1 MNPALLDNTWTT
13 CGVSA
18 LWEAAGLHKL
28 AGRSRT
34 VSVREFLRL
43 HAAGWPEDAEALS
56 ERALVVAGLEAV
68 LDALEPAAAQ
78 DWMLGTFYKAV
89 HEYCDVGGPG
99 DGGREAALIVWLADG
114 NRVVRKLTGGYDW
127 HCAIR
132 SHGKLPLG
140 NLLFNGAESS
150 VREIR
155 IDGASDSAGLYC
167 DRIS

>member
-1 MNPALLDNTWTT
+1 MNLPLTDDTWTT
-13 CGVSA
+13 CGISV
-18 LWEAAGLHKL
+18 LWEAAGLHLL
-28 AGRSRT
+28 ADRSRT

-43 HAAGWPEDAEALS
+43 HAAGWPGDAEALS
-56 ERALVVAGLEAV
+56 KGALVVAGLEAV
-68 LDALEPAAAQ
+68 LDAMEPAAAE
-78 DWMLGTFYKAV
+78 DWMLRTFYNAV
-89 HEYCDVGGPG
+89 HEYNGVGGPA

-114 NRVVRKLTGGYDW
+114 NRVLPKLTGGYEW
-127 HCAIR
+127 HCAIK

-155 IDGASDSAGLYC
+155 INGSSNRAGLYC

>member
-1 MNPALLDNTWTT
+1 MNLPLTDETWTMG
-13 CGVSA
+13 GVSA
-18 LWEAAGLHKL
+18 LWEASGLHML
-28 AGRSRT
+28 AGRSHT

-43 HAAGWPEDAEALS
+43 HVAGWPEGAEALS
-56 ERALVVAGLEAV
+56 KRALVVAGLEAV
-68 LDALEPAAAQ
+68 LDALEPAAAH
-78 DWMLGTFYKAV
+78 DWMLGTFYNAV
-89 HEYCDVGGPG
+89 HEYQDVGGPG

-114 NRVVRKLTGGYDW
+114 SRVVRKLTGGYEW

-150 VREIR
+150 IREIR
-155 IDGASDSAGLYC
+155 IKGATKSSGLYC

>member
-1 MNPALLDNTWTT
+1 TT
-13 CGVSA
+13 CGVSM
-18 LWEAAGLHKL
+18 LWHATGLHLL

-68 LDALEPAAAQ
+68 LDALEPAAAHE
-78 DWMLGTFYKAV
+78 WMLGTFYKAV
-89 HEYCDVGGPG
+89 HECCDVGGPG

-155 IDGASDSAGLYC
+155 INERATAPGFIATAFLDG
-167 DRIS
+167 

>member
-1 MNPALLDNTWTT
+1 MPPPLLDDTWTT

-18 LWEAAGLHKL
+18 LWEAVGLHRL

-43 HAAGWPEDAEALS
+43 HAAGWPEDAAALS

-78 DWMLGTFYKAV
+78 DWMLGTFYRAV
-89 HEYCDVGGPG
+89 HDYQDVGGPG

-114 NRVVRKLTGGYDW
+114 KRMVRKMTGGYEW

-155 IDGASDSAGLYC
+155 IVGANEGAGLYC

>member
-1 MNPALLDNTWTT
+1 MNLPLTDDTWTT

-18 LWEAAGLHKL
+18 LWEAAGLHLL

-43 HAAGWPEDAEALS
+43 HAAGWPQGAEALS
-56 ERALVVAGLEAV
+56 TRALVVAGLEAV
-68 LDALEPAAAQ
+68 LDAMEPAAAQ
-78 DWMLGTFYKAV
+78 DWMLTTFYRAV
-89 HEYCDVGGPG
+89 HDYQDVGGPG
-99 DGGREAALIVWLADG
+99 DGGREGALIVWLADG
-114 NRVVRKLTGGYDW
+114 KRIVRKMTGGYEW
-127 HCAIR
+127 HCATR
-132 SHGKLPLG
+132 GRGRLPLG

-155 IDGASDSAGLYC
+155 IGGASECAGLYC

>member
-1 MNPALLDNTWTT
+1 MNLPLTDDTWTT
-13 CGVSA
+13 CGVSV
-18 LWEAAGLHKL
+18 LWEATGLHL
-28 AGRSRT
+28 LTGRSRT

-43 HAAGWPEDAEALS
+43 HAAGWPDGAEALN

-68 LDALEPAAAQ
+68 LDAMEPAAAQ
-78 DWMLGTFYKAV
+78 DWMLATFYKAV
-89 HEYCDVGGPG
+89 HEYQDVGGPG

-114 NRVVRKLTGGYDW
+114 NRVLRKLTGGYEW

-150 VREIR
+150 IREIR
-155 IDGASDSAGLYC
+155 IKGATASAGLYC

>member
-1 MNPALLDNTWTT
+1 MNPALLDDTWTT

-18 LWEAAGLHKL
+18 LWEAAALHQL
-28 AGRSRT
+28 TGRSHT

-43 HAAGWPEDAEALS
+43 HAAGWPENAEALS
-56 ERALVVAGLEAV
+56 ERALVVAGIEAV
-68 LDALEPAAAQ
+68 LDALEPADAQ

-89 HEYCDVGGPG
+89 HEYCDEGGPG
-99 DGGREAALIVWLADG
+99 GGGREAALVVWLADG

-132 SHGKLPLG
+132 SYGKLPLG

-155 IDGASDSAGLYC
+155 IHGVSDSAGLYC

>member
-1 MNPALLDNTWTT
+1 MNPPLHDDTWTT

-18 LWEAAGLHKL
+18 LWEAAGLHRL

-68 LDALEPAAAQ
+68 LDAMEPAAAQ
-78 DWMLGTFYKAV
+78 DWMLRTFYKAV
-89 HEYCDVGGPG
+89 HEYHNVGGPG

-114 NRVVRKLTGGYDW
+114 KRIVPKLTGGYDW
-127 HCAIR
+127 HCAMQSR
-132 SHGKLPLG
+132 GKLPLG
-140 NLLFNGAESS
+140 NLLFNGSENS
-150 VREIR
+150 VRR
-155 IDGASDSAGLYC
+155 ICIGGVNDFAGLYC